1 MSLPQTTER
10 SRSIRTTLLL
20 WLLPFATLFM
30 LLAWYLHGALLDRM
44 SRDFVEERLQQEITL
59 IEQQLTHGGGLQTL
73 DSGYFGALSHHLFAI
88 RFGEQT
94 QLSHPQWSA
103 MLTPW
108 LDLPEQGLIELHATP
123 EGETSAH
130 RYMAWRAVREISGT
144 PVTIVAAEDY
154 SRLQAG
160 THELHLWTA
169 AVAIGLLV
177 VLFALILLAVQLSM
191 RPVRQL
197 QQDLKALK
205 QGQLQRLSDAVPQ
218 EFSGLIAQLNQLLD
232 TLQHRLQKVREANA
246 NLSHRIKTPI
256 AAINQLVSSAQPI
269 TPEAR
274 SQISQR
280 LDDISRQLDSSL
292 HTSQSGG
299 PLAGASCLP
308 LEQARELLW
317 MLGRLHTGVE
327 FELDCTLPDN
337 ARWPIDEQDFSELLG
352 NLADNAGKWAHSRVR
367 VSLSENAQQR
377 VLVVQDDGPGVPA
390 QEREQ
395 LGTRGWRLDQ
405 QMPGHGLGLAIVRDL
420 AARYQGSIQFEASE
434 LGGLSV
440 RLQLQIRQG

>member
-1 MSLPQTTER
+1 MSLPPKTER
-10 SRSIRTTLLL
+10 RRSIRTTLLL

-44 SRDFVEERLQQEITL
+44 SRDFVEERLQQEVAM
-59 IEQQLTHGGGLQTL
+59 IEQQLTSRDGLQTL
-73 DSGYFGALSHHLFAI
+73 NSSYFGALSHHLFAI
-88 RFGEQT
+88 RFGAQT

-103 MLTPW
+103 MLQPW
-108 LDLPEQGLIELHATP
+108 LDLPEQGLIELQGTP
-123 EGETSAH
+123 DDENSTH
-130 RYMAWRAVREISGT
+130 RYMAWRAEREIGGT

-197 QQDLKALK
+197 QQDLQALK
-205 QGQLQRLSDAVPQ
+205 QGKLQRLSDAVPQ
-218 EFSGLIAQLNQLLD
+218 EFGGLIAQLNQLLD

-256 AAINQLVSSAQPI
+256 AAINQLVSSSQPI

-280 LDDISRQLDSSL
+280 LEDISRQLDSSL
-292 HTSQSGG
+292 HASQSGG
-299 PLAGASCLP
+299 ALAGASCLP
-308 LEQARELLW
+308 LEQTRELLW
-317 MLGRLHTGVE
+317 MLGRLHTSVE

-367 VSLSENAQQR
+367 VSLSENGRQR
-377 VLVVQDDGPGVPA
+377 VLVVEDDGPGVPA

-420 AARYQGSIQFEASE
+420 AARYQGTIQFEASE
-434 LGGLSV
+434 LGGLSA